1 MIVRDAAGGGFA
13 WVNRPFS
20 ERLGWQADDLAQK
33 PLADWVVDDDRTR
46 LEDVLKEGHGR
57 VRASHVAQDG
67 GSPVALDWSIRTEPQ
82 GVVVLG
88 VPADDGSGPPPAE
101 EDEIRGGD
109 TESDL
114 LPATLTETL
123 RAMAL
128 IIEGQNPGRF
138 CSILLVDQEKQRV
151 SVGAG
156 PSLSEE
162 YNAAVEGLAIGPTVG
177 SCGTAAY
184 WGQRVLVENIQEESL
199 WRNLKQYAARAGVA
213 ACWSQPIKGRGG
225 VVIGALALYNTVPS
239 SPSAMEL
246 NSLGMAAKMVA
257 VAIERGRAE
266 QTLRESEARAQFQA
280 RLLTAVTDVT
290 TSFVDKNDWRTA
302 AGRLVRA
309 AVDLT
314 DSESGLLALVEA
326 SDFAALTDSEV
337 IGGPYRRASHEGDL
351 DFEAF
356 APFLDSIAQGSD
368 PVVRNGL
375 ACGRMLGAPIQVDGD
390 VIAILCVGNRP
401 TEYTERQIDAVSVL
415 CRASSELFDA
425 YRRQRREASLE
436 NHLRQAAK
444 MEAIGVLAGG
454 VAHDFNN
461 MLTVVQGNA
470 ELALDGLPEQD
481 RSRRMLA
488 RIVEAGKKSKELCNQ
503 MLAYAG
509 RGARSV
515 QPIELNSL
523 MHELGSLQRAT
534 LSKKARLEYD
544 LSPESVRV
552 QADPA
557 QMNQVVMN
565 LITNA
570 AEAIGDDDGRIIVTT
585 SAKTYGRRELDLLK
599 GGADLEPGR
608 YVRLSVRD
616 TGCGMDAE
624 TQERIFDPFFTT
636 KATGRGLGLAAV
648 RGIVRAHQ
656 GAIQLESEATKGT
669 TFAVLLPQL
678 SSAAPDSEAAPT
690 VRRSQRASGKVVL
703 VVDDEPA
710 VMEIQAEILAEAG
723 YSVLCASDGKEAVGI
738 YEQKGDLIDCVLV
751 DLSMPRLNGEETLH
765 ELRKLRDDVRVVLTS
780 GFTEQE
786 MLDRSRANGFN
797 AVVQKP
803 CPRSVLLETIG
814 GVLA

>member
-1 MIVRDAAGGGFA
+1 M
-13 WVNRPFS
+13 NRPFS
-20 ERLGWQADDLAQK
+20 ERLGWQADDLTQK
-33 PLADWVVDDDRTR
+33 SLAEWVVDDDRGR
-46 LEDVLKEGHGR
+46 LEDVLSAGQGR
-57 VRASHVAQDG
+57 VRARHVAQNG
-67 GSPVALDWSIRTEPQ
+67 GRPVAMDWSVRTEPH

-88 VPADDGSGPPPAE
+88 APADDGAGPPAVE
-101 EDEIRGGD
+101 EDAIRSGY
-109 TESDL
+109 TESEL
-114 LPATLTETL
+114 QSETLTETL

-138 CSILLVDQEKQRV
+138 CSILLVDQEKKRV

-184 WGQRVLVENIQEESL
+184 WGQRVLVENIQEEGL

-213 ACWSQPIKGRGG
+213 ACWSQPIKARDGE
-225 VVIGALALYNTVPS
+225 VIGALALYNTVPS

-246 NSLGMAAKMVA
+246 NSLEMAAKMVA

-314 DSESGLLALVEA
+314 ESESGLLALVEA

-337 IGGPYRRASHEGDL
+337 IGGPYRKAFHEGDL

-356 APFLDSIAQGSD
+356 APFLDSISQGSD

-375 ACGRMLGAPIQVDGD
+375 ALRRTADSGAAQLNHLLGTPIQVNGD

-401 TEYTERQIDAVSVL
+401 TEYTERQIDALSVL

-436 NHLRQAAK
+436 DHLRQAAK

-470 ELALDGLPEQD
+470 ELALEGLPEQD
-481 RSRRMLA
+481 RSRRMLS

-534 LSKKARLEYD
+534 LSKKAQLEYD

-570 AEAIGDDDGRIIVTT
+570 AEAIGDDEGRIVVTT
-585 SAKTYGRRELDLLK
+585 SAKNYGRRELELLQ

-608 YVRLSVRD
+608 FVRLSVRD
-616 TGCGMDAE
+616 TGCGMDEE

-636 KATGRGLGLAAV
+636 KAAGRGLGLAAV

-656 GAIQLESEATKGT
+656 GAIQLESEAAKGT

-678 SSAAPDSEAAPT
+678 SSAAPDSEAAPS
-690 VRRSQRASGKVVL
+690 VRRPQQASGKVVL

-723 YSVLCASDGKEAVGI
+723 YNVLCASDGKEAVGI

-765 ELRKLRDDVRVVLTS
+765 ELRKLKDDVRVVLTS